1 MPTYSTAQFR
11 QYVVDLLQQATGLT
25 ISIPTI
31 LSTAEYRGLVV
42 DLLTV
47 LAQGGGGGSTNATQ
61 LQGRNISATAPT
73 SGQVLAWNGTVW
85 IPTSATGSGTVTS
98 VALSGGTTGL
108 TTSGGPITGSGT
120 ITLGGTLGVANGGT
134 GATTLTGYVKGNGT
148 AAFTASATISAADVS
163 GALAATNLP
172 ALSGDL
178 TSTAGSNS
186 ITVAKLRGQTV
197 SATVPTSGQILK
209 FDGTQWAPST
219 DVGIT
224 ALTGDVT
231 ASGSGSVVA
240 TLSNTGVTASSYGSA
255 TAVPILT
262 VDAKG
267 RISAASNQTITP
279 ANIGAEPT
287 ITTLTVAKGGTGAS
301 TLTGYVKGNGTGAF
315 TASATVAAADVS
327 GILSASNLPAL
338 SGDVT
343 TTAGAALTTVVAL
356 RGRNLAATAP
366 TSGQVLGWNG
376 STSTW
381 EPITVSGGGGGTV
394 TSIIAGTGLSGGT
407 ITTSGTIAV
416 TFGTTTGTVTQGGT
430 TVLKAGDSMTGA
442 LSIALN
448 TNTAGLSVTQ
458 SGNGH
463 AFVIGQDSLVISRDG
478 HLGIGITPNSSH
490 ALRVDTGGIFT
501 QGGLTFGDNSVQTTA
516 GITSLTGDVTT
527 VGAGASAAT
536 VVALRGRSVAS
547 TAPTSGQVLAWD
559 GTNWAPAN
567 SAGGGTV
574 TSITAGT
581 GLTGGTITTS
591 GTIAVDFGT
600 TTGKVTEGGTTVLKG
615 GDTMTGK
622 LTLPA
627 ATFSSAPIN
636 IGSSGVQPTSPAT
649 GDVWIRNNA
658 MQYKGSSST
667 INTVAA
673 TGEPNIFSVRQTISA
688 TDNTTA
694 ALRVTQLG
702 TGEAFRVEDE
712 ANPDATAFV
721 VSASGR
727 VGIGVTPDT
736 SACLSVD
743 STGIKFSNGSTQTVA
758 GITALTSDVTA
769 SGSGSVASTVVGLQG
784 RAVASTAPT
793 SGQVLAW
800 NGTAWA
806 PTTGGGGGGITAL
819 TGDVTASGT
828 GSVTAT
834 VAKLRGTLLS
844 ANTPI
849 NGQVLQY
856 NATTQEWQP
865 SSAAAGAIA
874 MVAYTTVGIQY
885 GVSLPAGYAWADI
898 YVCSGAGG
906 GGGGMDSMNG
916 SNGGAAYGGG
926 GGGAGL
932 SEFLQ
937 KIPIDNATFE
947 FEIGAGGVGGV
958 GQSTYTGQAA
968 TDGGDGMPT
977 YLKMNRYGVNRTL
990 SDLGK
995 YAEPAALNTTGAQG
1009 GNWGGGAG
1017 QCNLSFPASWRSTLT
1032 QGGNGTY
1039 GVGNPSVYTGQNNV
1053 GRPISVSG
1061 SSGAGISTTPNDGG
1075 AITNIKFP
1083 NLDYST
1089 NALFQYQGKATS
1101 GAQDALPLPTL
1112 SLGDVDF
1119 NSLNFLGGAGGASG
1133 DISLNIPLP
1142 SPMTG
1147 YRAGNGADG
1156 HFGCGGGGGGAIG
1169 GTTPDT
1175 SNPYYGGDGGDGGQG
1190 FIIFICY
1197 N

>member
-1 MPTYSTAQFR
+1 
-11 QYVVDLLQQATGLT
+11 
-25 ISIPTI
+25 
-31 LSTAEYRGLVV
+31 
-42 DLLTV
+42 
-47 LAQGGGGGSTNATQ
+47 
-61 LQGRNISATAPT
+61 
-73 SGQVLAWNGTVW
+73 
-85 IPTSATGSGTVTS
+85 VTS
-98 VALSGGTTGL
+98 VTLSAGTTGFTVTNPTV
-108 TTSGGPITGSGT
+108 TTSGT
-120 ITLGGTLGVANGGT
+120 ITLEGTLNVANGGT
-134 GATTLTGYVKGNGT
+134 GATTAT
-148 AAFTASATISAADVS
+148 AALTALGAVAKAGDTMTGKLTVAATDTEAKLNIGAPLSGGSPSTLASGDIWISNQSRLSWRAGTSTVNAAGLTQQNTFSQPQVIGSTSNASAVLSVSNTGTREAATFTAQ
-163 GALAATNLP
+163 G
-172 ALSGDL
+172 
-178 TSTAGSNS
+178 TSTAVR
-186 ITVAKLRGQTV
+186 ITQTGTGEAFRVEDEANPDATAFIV
-197 SATVPTSGQILK
+197 SASGRVGIGTDPDATVGLK
-209 FDGTQWAPST
+209 LDATGIKFSDGT
-219 DVGIT
+219 
-224 ALTGDVT
+224 
-231 ASGSGSVVA
+231 
-240 TLSNTGVTASSYGSA
+240 
-255 TAVPILT
+255 
-262 VDAKG
+262 
-267 RISAASNQTITP
+267 
-279 ANIGAEPT
+279 
-287 ITTLTVAKGGTGAS
+287 
-301 TLTGYVKGNGTGAF
+301 
-315 TASATVAAADVS
+315 
-327 GILSASNLPAL
+327 
-338 SGDVT
+338 
-343 TTAGAALTTVVAL
+343 
-356 RGRNLAATAP
+356 
-366 TSGQVLGWNG
+366 
-376 STSTW
+376 
-381 EPITVSGGGGGTV
+381 
-394 TSIIAGTGLSGGT
+394 
-407 ITTSGTIAV
+407 
-416 TFGTTTGTVTQGGT
+416 
-430 TVLKAGDSMTGA
+430 
-442 LSIALN
+442 
-448 TNTAGLSVTQ
+448 
-458 SGNGH
+458 
-463 AFVIGQDSLVISRDG
+463 
-478 HLGIGITPNSSH
+478 
-490 ALRVDTGGIFT
+490 
-501 QGGLTFGDNSVQTTA
+501 VQTTA
-516 GITSLTGDVTT
+516 ATG
-527 VGAGASAAT
+527 
-536 VVALRGRSVAS
+536 
-547 TAPTSGQVLAWD
+547 
-559 GTNWAPAN
+559 
-567 SAGGGTV
+567 GGGSGTV

-591 GTIAVDFGT
+591 GTVAADFGT
-600 TTGKVTEGGTTVLKG
+600 TTGKITEGGTTVLKA

-627 ATFSSAPIN
+627 ATSSSAPIN
-636 IGSSGVQPTSPAT
+636 LGSSGVQPTSPAT
-649 GDVWIRNNA
+649 GDVWIRNNSL
-658 MQYKGSSST
+658 QYKGSSST
-667 INTVAA
+667 INIVAA
-673 TGEPNIFSVRQTISA
+673 TGEPNVFSVRQTISA

-712 ANPDATAFV
+712 TNPDATAFV
-721 VSASGR
+721 VANNGR
-727 VGIGVTPDT
+727 VGIGATPDAT
-736 SACLSVD
+736 AALVVD
-743 STGIKFSNGSTQTVA
+743 SGGVKFSDGNTLTTLVA
-758 GITALTSDVTA
+758 GGDL
-769 SGSGSVASTVVGLQG
+769 SGTLPSPTVVRLQG
-784 RAVASTAPT
+784 RAVAGTLPT

-800 NGTAWA
+800 NSVNAQWQPTTLGGGSGTVTSVDASGGTTGLTFSGGPITGSGTLTLA
-806 PTTGGGGGGITAL
+806 GTLAVANGGTGQTTYSNGQLLIGNAAGGLSKATLTAGSNITITNGNGTITIASTGGGSGITAL

-958 GQSTYTGQAA
+958 GQSTYTGQTA

-1039 GVGNPSVYTGQNNV
+1039 GVGNPSIYTGQNNV

-1083 NLDYST
+1083 NLDYTT
-1089 NALFQYQGKATS
+1089 NTLFEYQGKATS